1 MLFVYCTSNSTG
13 AKAMWSS
20 DCDKSTKFHTRV
32 HFDVLNEIRGT
43 LQSILT
49 RKMA

>member
-32 HFDVLNEIRGT
+32 HFDVLNEISGT
-43 LQSILT
+43 LQSILI
-49 RKMA
+49 RKIA

>member
-1 MLFVYCTSNSTG
+1 MPFIYCTSNSTG
-13 AKAMWSS
+13 AKATWSS
-20 DCDKSTKFHTRV
+20 DCNKNTKFHTRV

>member
-1 MLFVYCTSNSTG
+1 MLFVYCNSTG
-13 AKAMWSS
+13 AKAMWGS

-32 HFDVLNEIRGT
+32 HFDVLDEIRGT